1 LTGTEDRKSAVKKR
15 STDGE
20 IKTKMQGKE
29 KKHEIE
35 KMKKMDKIEKQASE
49 KAKKKVVVA

>member
-1 LTGTEDRKSAVKKR
+1 MKKR

-35 KMKKMDKIEKQASE
+35 KMKKIDKIEKQASE
-49 KAKKKVVVA
+49 KAEKKVVVA

>member
-1 LTGTEDRKSAVKKR
+1 MTGTEDRKSAVKKR

-29 KKHEIE
+29 KRQEIE
-35 KMKKMDKIEKQASE
+35 KMKKIDKIEKQAS
-49 KAKKKVVVA
+49 